1 MLKTAVLLAF
11 ASSLAGAQTSEK
23 RLAFDAASIKPV
35 EAPEV
40 RGPGMMLARYGGG
53 FLEFS
58 PAGVSGTRVT
68 TERIV
73 LTAYNLKT
81 QQLLGAPEWLD
92 SDWFA
97 LEAKAE
103 TATNENQLRL
113 MLQTLLAERFKLVA
127 HHETRVLPVLALT
140 VSKNGPKLHE
150 LKAGQLMPTDSNA
163 LAALGIDRPNFK
175 GKLAGTMMEHG
186 TIQHLADAISTL
198 AYVDRPVVD
207 RTGLK
212 GDYIFFVQWGTDG
225 SLLGEIG
232 RQLGLKFV
240 SGKAAVDVLVI
251 DHIEQPEAN

>member
-1 MLKTAVLLAF
+1 MLKTALLF
-11 ASSLAGAQTSEK
+11 ALACSLAHTQTSEK

-35 EAPEV
+35 EAPAV
-40 RGPGMMLARYGGG
+40 RGPGMMLALNSGG

-58 PAGVSGTRVT
+58 RAGVSATRVT

-73 LTAYNLKT
+73 LAAYNLKT
-81 QQLLGAPEWLD
+81 QQLLGAPEWLEY
-92 SDWFA
+92 DWFA

-103 TATNENQLRL
+103 TAADENQLRL
-113 MLQTLLAERFKLVA
+113 MLQTLLVERFKLVA

-163 LAALGIDRPNFK
+163 LAALGIDRPK
-175 GKLAGTMMEHG
+175 LHSKLAGTMMEHG
-186 TIQHLADAISTL
+186 TIQHLADAISTS

-212 GDYIFFVQWGTDG
+212 GDYIFFVQWDTGG

-240 SGKAAVDVLVI
+240 AGKAAVDVLVI
-251 DHIEQPEAN
+251 DRIEKPEAN